1 MGEGV
6 DALLGHAATGGI
18 PVRST
23 LGQTERRRWLSVH
36 EVTSAHC

>member
-6 DALLGHAATGGI
+6 DALLGHAATSGI

-23 LGQTERRRWLSVH
+23 LGQTERRAAGCPSTR
-36 EVTSAHC
+36 